1 MMFFIFIWILFFGA
15 LKCYQILKKTNTWTF
30 FWLFG
35 SVDLFFFCLR
45 ICDLTKRCMVYVIW
59 GKKKKRH
66 AFVVF
71 RGINKFSIN
80 LSVWMSRC
88 YLYLS
93 KRYLPIQ
100 CTFLVK
106 KVWSSVP
113 RFTWSGNHE
122 EKKMTA
128 VDCSVYML

>member
-1 MMFFIFIWILFFGA
+1 
-15 LKCYQILKKTNTWTF
+15 
-30 FWLFG
+30 
-35 SVDLFFFCLR
+35 
-45 ICDLTKRCMVYVIW
+45 MVYVIW
-59 GKKKKRH
+59 GKKKKKKKRH

-88 YLYLS
+88 HLYLS

-106 KVWSSVP
+106 KGWASVP

-128 VDCSVYML
+128 VDCSVYMLQEGLIVVAKFILV